1 MDLNKGYL
9 QLSTTWY
16 GDVCLKKL
24 GREEEIRFGFYEP
37 NGNTAGEMIM
47 IWEKAKDE
55 VLTKL
60 VVFGDSW
67 SALADLQDL
76 IDLLGKHGD
85 NPLSPTQFIEY
96 LKQCGF
102 TERRMEM

>member
-1 MDLNKGYL
+1 MQARKKLLEKIQKEEEFRWIWNKGYL

-60 VVFGDSW
+60 VVFGDSG
-67 SALADLQDL
+67 
-76 IDLLGKHGD
+76 LL
-85 NPLSPTQFIEY
+85 
-96 LKQCGF
+96 
-102 TERRMEM
+102 